1 MKHLEFLG
9 LPVEKEGYSSNY
21 QSYSIT
27 LGESCPVS
35 RDDLM
40 EKLLDKEIST
50 RRGIMLAHKEP
61 AYQSDY
67 LDVKLA
73 VSEQISENSIL
84 LPLYVGMKDE
94 EITYVVEEVVQ
105 VLNA

>member
-1 MKHLEFLG
+1 
-9 LPVEKEGYSSNY
+9 
-21 QSYSIT
+21 
-27 LGESCPVS
+27 
-35 RDDLM
+35 
-40 EKLLDKEIST
+40 
-50 RRGIMLAHKEP
+50 MLAHKEP

-67 LDVKLA
+67 LDVKLP